1 MTPATAPPEPPA
13 AMTIVILFGVFTL
26 LLLIGMPIAF
36 AIGIASAIAA
46 MNILVIDN
54 GTIVQRMLFGIN
66 SFPLLA
72 VIFFVLTGVLMA
84 RGGVAMRLV
93 RLSEVVVGRLPG
105 GLAQINVLSSML
117 FGGVS
122 GSAVADVS
130 SIGATLIPAMEEAG
144 YTKRYATAVTL
155 TSATLGPIIPPSIPM
170 ILYGYVVGS
179 VSVAGLFLAGLI
191 PGILIGVGLLIAC
204 YLHGRLYHNQ
214 PVPPM
219 STKEKMV
226 RVVDGLAGMM
236 TLVIILGGITSGI
249 FTATEAGAIAAVYA
263 LFLTVVVYREI
274 RPAELPAILWECC
287 LTNAVVMFLIATTS
301 VFTFVMTYEN
311 VPEWLAD
318 NVFGLIDN
326 RYVLLLVI
334 NLILLVIG
342 MFIDLTPALIMMV
355 PILLPIAQR
364 LDLDLIHLGV
374 IVVVNLTFGLI
385 TPPVGTSLFVG
396 CRIAKISMTEIIPPM
411 LPLLAIMIAVLLFV
425 TYVPESFMWLPRAF
439 GFAT

>member
-1 MTPATAPPEPPA
+1 V
-13 AMTIVILFGVFTL
+13 TIVILFGVFAV

-36 AIGIASAIAA
+36 AIGIASAVAA
-46 MNILVIDN
+46 INIFVIDN
-54 GTIVQRMLFGIN
+54 ATIVQRMLVGIN

-72 VIFFVLTGVLMA
+72 VIFFVFTGVLMA

-130 SIGATLIPAMEEAG
+130 SIGATLIPAMEKAG

-155 TSATLGPIIPPSIPM
+155 TSATMGPIIPPSIPM
-170 ILYGYVVGS
+170 ILYAYVVGS

-204 YLHGRLYHNQ
+204 YVHGRLYHDQ
-214 PVPPM
+214 PVAPM
-219 STKEKMV
+219 SGREKLT
-226 RVVDGLAGMM
+226 RVVDGLAGML
-236 TLVIILGGITSGI
+236 TLVIILGGITSGV
-249 FTATEAGAIAAVYA
+249 FTATEAGAIGAVYA

-274 RPAELPAILWECC
+274 RLVELPAILWECC
-287 LTNAVVMFLIATTS
+287 LTNAVVLFLIATTS
-301 VFTFVMTYEN
+301 VFTFIMTYEN
-311 VPEWLAD
+311 VPQWLAD
-318 NVFGLIDN
+318 HLFAVIDN
-326 RYVLLLVI
+326 RYLLLLVI
-334 NLILLVIG
+334 NLLLLFIG
-342 MFIDLTPALIMMV
+342 LFIDLTPAVIMMV
-355 PILLPIAQR
+355 PILLPIADR
-364 LDLDLIHLGV
+364 LNLDPIHLGI

-396 CRIAKISMTEIIPPM
+396 CRIANISMTELIPPM
-411 LPLLAIMIAVLLFV
+411 LPLLAIMFGVLLFV

-439 GFAT
+439 GFAR